1 MLTAAIRATRALGSG
16 VKIWSN
22 DSGRKFENIQQY
34 IILIQ
39 SRSHHHDLQVKYIA
53 IYLHRVDVFWVSENR
68 FIFRKISL
76 NVKQTASENP
86 LSSEERTWN
95 LLHKSFLGKRA
106 QIIILM
112 WIPLI
117 RQLWRGGSSCSLD
130 EQLQPIFLFCG
141 SHDFGWIFCSNQ
153 V

>member
-1 MLTAAIRATRALGSG
+1 MLTAAIRATRATRAIRATRALGSG
-16 VKIWSN
+16 VMIWSKG
-22 DSGRKFENIQQY
+22 SGLKFENIQQY

-86 LSSEERTWN
+86 LSSEE
-95 LLHKSFLGKRA
+95 
-106 QIIILM
+106 
-112 WIPLI
+112 
-117 RQLWRGGSSCSLD
+117 
-130 EQLQPIFLFCG
+130 E
-141 SHDFGWIFCSNQ
+141 
-153 V
+153 VVV